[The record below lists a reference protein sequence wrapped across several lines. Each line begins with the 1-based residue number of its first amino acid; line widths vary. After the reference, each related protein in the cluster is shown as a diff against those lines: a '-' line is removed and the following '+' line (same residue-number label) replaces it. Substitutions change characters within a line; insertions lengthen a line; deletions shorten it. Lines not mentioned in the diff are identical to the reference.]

1 MKQTTQLLICG
12 AIAAVTCGCGRH
24 KPPGSEDVP
33 PGLTPRAGIYA
44 DINPRWSHDG
54 NRIAFL
60 RATPDRH
67 LQLHITDEDLARPLP
82 LLDDELV
89 MPDRP
94 YSASLARYCSPD
106 SLAWSP
112 DDRKIAFERV
122 EWFTFADGE
131 RLPGTGLWTLE
142 LRTGRVQPL
151 ALHSTPYTGL
161 YYYFHTPQWSP
172 DGRYLAFVGEGI
184 NGQRTVFTRAI
195 GAQTAA
201 DAQPR
206 FDNYQ
211 DSDWCVWQPRIAS
224 SSSDPDGSTQQ
235 IGLAMTGAGSHSST
249 FSAMENDAPTLTF
262 RQGIRLPLIGT
273 PTDTL
278 RRLRP
283 GSPERKESGELWRI
297 RSRDFRKM
305 LPSGTDPAQGI
316 SPRIGN
322 PVWSPD
328 GSRLVFTLTPDAN
341 DFTRYELWTID
352 RDGGNAHCVS
362 PHNGHGYVAPVWIGN
377 RLLGALSPK
386 GSQYDVTTIDPETGT
401 IQTLGM
407 IESAD
412 CDWSPDRSRIVYA
425 LPANDVLPTGS
436 ATTLRTFETR
446 LEVPTAIA
454 RRD

>member
-1 MKQTTQLLICG
+1 MKQITRLLICG
-12 AIAAVTCGCGRH
+12 AFAAFVCGCGRR
-24 KPPGSEDVP
+24 KLPGSEDVP
-33 PGLTPRAGIYA
+33 TGLMPRVGVFA

-60 RATPDRH
+60 RATSDRH

-106 SLAWSP
+106 TLAWSP

-142 LRTGRVQPL
+142 IRTGRVQPL
-151 ALHSTPYTGL
+151 ALHTTPYTGL
-161 YYYFHTPQWSP
+161 HYYFHTPQWSP
-172 DGRYLAFVGEGI
+172 DSRYLAFIGEGI
-184 NGQRTVFTRAI
+184 NGQRTVFLRSI
-195 GAQTAA
+195 GAQG
-201 DAQPR
+201 AQEALPR

-211 DSDWCVWQPRIAS
+211 DSDWCVWQPQITS
-224 SSSDPDGSTQQ
+224 PPTGTGSDAVPEAHS
-235 IGLAMTGAGSHSST
+235 GAGSDS
-249 FSAMENDAPTLTF
+249 FIGFEGENSPPMLTF
-262 RQGIRLPLIGT
+262 RQGIRLPFVGA

-283 GSPERKESGELWRI
+283 GSPNRKESGELWRI
-297 RSRDFRKM
+297 RARDFRKL
-305 LPSGTDPAQGI
+305 LPSGADPAQGI

-328 GSRLVFTLTPDAN
+328 GSRLAFTLTPDAI
-341 DFTRYELWTID
+341 DFTRCEIWTID
-352 RDGGNAHCVS
+352 RDGGNAHRVS
-362 PHNGHGYVAPVWIGN
+362 PHNRRGYLAPVWIGN
-377 RLLGALSPK
+377 RLLGALSPQ
-386 GSQYDVTTIDPETGT
+386 GDRYAVTTIDPLAGY
-401 IQTLGM
+401 IQTLGT

-425 LPANDVLPTGS
+425 LPAANVPPASS
-436 ATTLRTFETR
+436 ATTLRILETR
-446 LEVPTAIA
+446 LEIPTAIA
-454 RRD
+454 RRN